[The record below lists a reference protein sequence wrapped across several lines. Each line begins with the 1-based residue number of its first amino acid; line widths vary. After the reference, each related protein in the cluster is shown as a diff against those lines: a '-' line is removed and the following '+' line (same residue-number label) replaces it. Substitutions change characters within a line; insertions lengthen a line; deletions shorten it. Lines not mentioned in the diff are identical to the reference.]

1 MWLIG
6 SRASSKLLKLRPAES
21 DWDLYL
27 SEKEWAQV
35 VPKKFRFLKMIL
47 NEKAMAVT
55 HAGEYLELHRI
66 HDEHSFY
73 LLDRLAHR
81 MIATPMGEALAP
93 DDSVLKLIKK
103 AHLYWNVKWLKHISD
118 YHQLSGAL
126 PAGTQAGNI
135 KKYETSAV
143 YSSLHISGT
152 TKLEKKFYK
161 LRHQEMTQRWGGK
174 FKQHLNQSETDF
186 FGQSAAYIPRFLNH
200 DELHEVV
207 ANGPPLFK
215 NFLVT
220 GQTVL
225 LDNEKIN
232 EAGPLVCQQ
241 LIQEEVS
248 TLTLERY
255 CLPREDYAGIT
266 SQKAYQQMYAHFATR
281 MTSGW
286 FREQVILFWPKCGN
300 NISPEA
306 LLRAQH
312 LCLSSPPKNVP
323 L

>member
-1 MWLIG
+1 MWIIG
-6 SRASSKLLKLRPAES
+6 SRASPKLLKLRNTES

-35 VPKKFRFLKMIL
+35 APKKFRFLKMIL
-47 NEKAMAVT
+47 NEKALAVT
-55 HAGEYLELHRI
+55 HDGEHLELHRI

-73 LLDRLAHR
+73 LLDSLAHR

-93 DDSVLKLIKK
+93 DDSILKLIKK
-103 AHLYWNVKWLKHISD
+103 AHLYWNVKWLKHVSD
-118 YHQLSGAL
+118 YHQLSEELSFGM
-126 PAGTQAGNI
+126 QAGDRKNSD
-135 KKYETSAV
+135 TSN
-143 YSSLHISGT
+143 SCPPLHLGGT
-152 TKLEKKFYK
+152 TKAEKKFYK
-161 LRHQEMTQRWGGK
+161 LRHQEMTERWGGK

-186 FGQSAAYIPRFLNH
+186 FGQSAAYIPRRLNH
-200 DELHEVV
+200 DDLHEVV
-207 ANGPPLFK
+207 ANGKPLFK
-215 NFLVT
+215 DFLVK

-232 EAGPLVCQQ
+232 EAGPLICQQ

-255 CLPREDYAGIT
+255 CLPREDYAEIT
-266 SQKAYQQMYAHFATR
+266 SQQAYQNMYAHFATR

-286 FREQVILFWPKCGN
+286 FREQVILLWPKCGK
-300 NISPEA
+300 NILPEV

-312 LCLSSPPKNVP
+312 LCLSPP
-323 L
+323 